1 MPTAA
6 QIANALY
13 GAWRLA
19 LFDAG
24 GMSHFER
31 TVSGFWRSFFAVA
44 VVMPLFL
51 LVSAAQMDLIPG
63 IRSEVHYM
71 AIRTLS
77 FIILWLAF
85 PVVISGV
92 VRSLGRDE
100 RYIDF
105 IIAYNW
111 SQAVQ
116 NLVYLP
122 LLMMILAGLIPAA
135 VAPLLTTAAIAWS
148 LIYTW
153 YVARVA
159 LNISPLAAVGIV
171 AIDFLLGTVIMAF
184 SGHRLMGG

>member
-1 MPTAA
+1 MSVERC
-6 QIANALY
+6 
-13 GAWRLA
+13 AWFR
-19 LFDAG
+19 
-24 GMSHFER
+24 
-31 TVSGFWRSFFAVA
+31 
-44 VVMPLFL
+44 P
-51 LVSAAQMDLIPG
+51 
-63 IRSEVHYM
+63 